1 MLFVVVVFV
10 DLFVP
15 VLKPLLLH
23 GKCICSPWGY
33 NIYLSIFP
41 QNVLYTVVPICNHG
55 SDWFYLHYHVC
66 MLWLVAE
73 WQGPVWFVLLWWN
86 EILLMCKKLLLLFFF
101 FGKLLSDVIFSAD
114 EYHYHKMRRGCHLMF
129 RWNWMEIIH
138 YYLDGRPQAH
148 AWSIR
153 SSSGIFYNC
162 MWNCMGIAL

>member
-1 MLFVVVVFV
+1 MIAQWRLCYTQLTPLEKKLCFSVIFTCVFLYQRLSNVIVFWHLLYSVKWQIERFVKAGCLCAFLKKKISFFFFFF

-33 NIYLSIFP
+33 NVYLSIFA

-86 EILLMCKKLLLLFFF
+86 EILLMC
-101 FGKLLSDVIFSAD
+101 
-114 EYHYHKMRRGCHLMF
+114 
-129 RWNWMEIIH
+129 
-138 YYLDGRPQAH
+138 
-148 AWSIR
+148 
-153 SSSGIFYNC
+153 
-162 MWNCMGIAL
+162 